1 MIMKVMVFF
10 FGLMAALVFAV
21 GAQAQEQFWIQ
32 LEAQPTLRDAQDR
45 ARAYTGVFPDVAG
58 FQLTS
63 GWYAVAVGP
72 YAPDVVQARLAA
84 LTAERLVPG
93 DSFIALP
100 GSFARQFW
108 PAALA
113 GVTVAPV
120 EQSPLVDPVAPDRQ
134 PQAAVVAAPV
144 VVVDTE
150 TPAQARRAEAAL
162 SREDRQ
168 SLQSALQWFGFYTSA
183 IDGAFGPGTRKSM
196 AAWQEANGLAPTG
209 ILTTLQRQALLAG
222 YAQAQAELGLQTV
235 TEPESGI
242 AITLPLALVQFDR
255 FDPPFVHYSA
265 KDGSGVS
272 VVLISQPGDQATLY
286 GLYDILQTLEVVPLE
301 GERSRDDRSFTLI
314 GQSATVA
321 SHSYAEVSKGLVKG
335 YMLVWNPS
343 RDAERMARVLAA
355 MQTSFKPVG
364 ERALDP
370 GLVAMPDAARQGLLS
385 GLDVRR
391 PARSRSGFF
400 VDAGGMVLTTIEAT
414 QGCARITLEHDT
426 EADVVASD
434 PTLGIALLKP
444 RQVLAPAAVAQLQ
457 TGPARIGS
465 EIALAGY
472 SYEDTLP
479 APSLTFGTYADGK
492 GLNGEVGLAR
502 LALDALPGDAG
513 GPVFDSAGNVLGM
526 LLTRATT
533 GARQLPAG
541 VSFAASAPVLAGKLA
556 EAGIAPADPAA
567 APRMGA
573 MAPEDL
579 TALAARMTVLVSCWN

>member
-1 MIMKVMVFF
+1 MKVMVFL
-10 FGLMAALVFAV
+10 FGLMAAVVF
-21 GAQAQEQFWIQ
+21 GAGVQAQEPVWIQ
-32 LEAQPTLRDAQDR
+32 IEEQPTLREAEDR
-45 ARAYTGVFPDVAG
+45 ARAYAGVFPDVAG
-58 FQLTS
+58 FQLTA
-63 GWYAVAVGP
+63 GRYAVVLGP
-72 YAPDVVQARLAA
+72 YAPDAALARLAA
-84 LTAERLVPG
+84 LTAERLVPEG
-93 DSFIALP
+93 SIIALP

-108 PAALA
+108 PAALT

-120 EQSPLVDPVAPDRQ
+120 EQSPLVDPVAPDSQ

-144 VVVDTE
+144 VVDEE

-209 ILTTLQRQALLAG
+209 ILTTVQRQTLLAG
-222 YAQAQAELGLQTV
+222 QAQAQAELGLQTV

-242 AITLPLALVQFDR
+242 EITLPMALVQFDR
-255 FDPPFVHYSA
+255 FDPPFVHYSE

-272 VVLISQPGDQATLY
+272 VMLISQPGDQATLY

-301 GERSRDDRSFTLI
+301 GERSRDDHSFSVI
-314 GQSATVA
+314 GRSATIE
-321 SHSYAEVSKGLVKG
+321 SYSYAELSQGLVKG
-335 YMLVWNPS
+335 YMLVWNPA

-355 MQTSFKPVG
+355 MQSSFKPVG

-385 GLDVRR
+385 GLEVRR

-414 QGCARITLEHDT
+414 QGCARITLDHDT
-426 EADVVASD
+426 EADVALSD
-434 PTLGIALLKP
+434 ATLGIALLKP
-444 RQVLAPAAVAQLQ
+444 RQVLAPAAVAQWQ
-457 TGPARIGS
+457 TGPARIGAEVAVS
-465 EIALAGY
+465 GY

-479 APSLTFGTYADGK
+479 APTLTFGTYEDAK

-502 LALDALPGDAG
+502 LALEALPGDAG
-513 GPVFDSAGNVLGM
+513 GPVFDGAGNVLAM
-526 LLTRATT
+526 LLPPATG

-541 VSFAASAPVLAGKLA
+541 VSFAASAPVLAGRLA
-556 EAGIAPADPAA
+556 AAGIAPADPAA
-567 APRMGA
+567 GLRVGE

>member
-1 MIMKVMVFF
+1 MKVMVFF

-32 LEAQPTLRDAQDR
+32 IEAQPTLRDAQDR

-120 EQSPLVDPVAPDRQ
+120 EQSPLADPAAPANQ
-134 PQAAVVAAPV
+134 PQASVVAAP

-168 SLQSALQWFGFYTSA
+168 SLQTALQWFSFYTSA

-196 AAWQEANGLAPTG
+196 AAWQEAKGLAPTG
-209 ILTTLQRQALLAG
+209 ILTTLQRQALLTG
-222 YAQAQAELGLQTV
+222 YAQAQAELGLQTIL
-235 TEPESGI
+235 EPESGI
-242 AITLPLALVQFDR
+242 EIALPTALVQFDR

-272 VVLISQPGDQATLY
+272 VMLISQPGDQATLY

-301 GERSRDDRSFTLI
+301 GERSRDDHSFTLI
-314 GQSATVA
+314 GQSATVE

-335 YMLVWNPS
+335 YMLVWNPVD
-343 RDAERMARVLAA
+343 DAERMARVLAA
-355 MQTSFKPVG
+355 MQSSFKPVG

-370 GLVAMPDAARQGLLS
+370 GLVPMPDATRQGLLS

-391 PARSRSGFF
+391 PIKSRSGFF
-400 VDAGGMVLTTIEAT
+400 VDSTGMVLTTFEAT
-414 QGCARITLEHDT
+414 QGCARITLDRQT
-426 EADVVASD
+426 EADVALAD
-434 PTLGIALLKP
+434 ATLGLALLKP

-479 APSLTFGTYADGK
+479 APTLAFGTFEDDK

-556 EAGIAPADPAA
+556 EAGIAPADPAT
-567 APRMGA
+567 APRVGA

-579 TALAARMTVLVSCWN
+579 TALAARMTVLVSCWK

>member
-1 MIMKVMVFF
+1 MKVMVFL

-32 LEAQPTLRDAQDR
+32 IEAQPTLRQAEDR
-45 ARAYTGVFPDVAG
+45 ARAYTGVFADVAG

-108 PAALA
+108 PTVVA
-113 GVTVAPV
+113 GATVAPV
-120 EQSPLVDPVAPDRQ
+120 EQSPFADPAAPASQ
-134 PQAAVVAAPV
+134 PQASVVAAPV
-144 VVVDTE
+144 VVDE
-150 TPAQARRAEAAL
+150 ENPAQARRFEAAL

-168 SLQSALQWFGFYTSA
+168 SLQTALQWFGFYTSA

-196 AAWQEANGLAPTG
+196 AAWQEAKGLAPTG

-222 YAQAQAELGLQTV
+222 YAQAQAELGLQTIL
-235 TEPESGI
+235 EPESGI
-242 AITLPLALVQFDR
+242 EIALPTALVQFDR

-335 YMLVWNPS
+335 YMLVWNPAD
-343 RDAERMARVLAA
+343 DAERMARVLAA
-355 MQTSFKPVG
+355 MQSSFKPVG

-370 GLVAMPDAARQGLLS
+370 GLVAMPDATRQGLLS

-391 PARSRSGFF
+391 PVKSRSGFF
-400 VDAGGMVLTTIEAT
+400 VDSTGMVLTTFEAT
-414 QGCARITLEHDT
+414 QGCARITLDRQA
-426 EADVVASD
+426 EADVALNDS
-434 PTLGIALLKP
+434 TLGLALLKP

-479 APSLTFGTYADGK
+479 APTLAFGTFEDDK

-533 GARQLPAG
+533 GSRQLPAG

-556 EAGIAPADPAA
+556 EAGIAPADPAT
-567 APRMGA
+567 APRVGA